1 MIERPERTLSEYL
14 DAGADWVS
22 VHVEATSHL
31 QRCLDSIRRA
41 GARAGA
47 VINPATP
54 VAALSA
60 SLTDLDYAVVMS
72 VNPGWGG
79 QPFLPASVEKV
90 RRLRMES
97 AQAGWTG
104 PIEVD
109 GGVEPG
115 NAGALVA
122 SGAEILVAGTAIY
135 GAKNPAE
142 AIGQLRSA
150 ARGAVRA

>member
-1 MIERPERTLSEYL
+1 
-14 DAGADWVS
+14 
-22 VHVEATSHL
+22 
-31 QRCLDSIRRA
+31 
-41 GARAGA
+41 
-47 VINPATP
+47 
-54 VAALSA
+54 
-60 SLTDLDYAVVMS
+60 
-72 VNPGWGG
+72 
-79 QPFLPASVEKV
+79 
-90 RRLRMES
+90 MES
-97 AQAGWTG
+97 GQAGWTG